1 MLVRLRTGNLPAD
14 ESTFVG
20 RRREISH
27 VKRMLA
33 GSRLVTV
40 TGPPGVGKSRLAH
53 RVALESQD
61 GCPDGVWWVGLAGV
75 TEPEMVAT
83 TVAATLGL
91 DDPTGSSL
99 LPRLL
104 DYLADKRALLV
115 LDNCEHLC
123 APITALT
130 GRLL

>member
-14 ESTFVG
+14 ESSFVG

-40 TGPPGVGKSRLAH
+40 TGAPGVGKSRLAL
-53 RVALESQD
+53 RVAMDSGD
-61 GCPDGVWWVGLAGV
+61 ASPDGVWWVALAGV
-75 TEPEMVAT
+75 TEPDMVAT
-83 TVAATLGL
+83 TVAATIGL

-104 DYLADKRALLV
+104 EYLADKRALLV

-123 APITALT
+123 GPIAALT
-130 GRLL
+130 G